1 MRRILLLTAGLLA
14 AFAAAAPAA
23 DNFTFVIMADRT
35 GGADQP
41 MFERAVAEIA
51 LLKPDFVVTVGDL
64 IQGYAAND
72 VRAPQWDSA
81 LAVMRRIPCP
91 VYYAPGNHDIGDVES
106 ARLFFEKTDR
116 PPYYSFDKG
125 NSHFIVLNTALAE
138 SYGELDPHQKRWLE
152 RDLLSSQGRQH
163 RFVFMHKT
171 FWLAGAAAD
180 PATDPMHQL
189 FKQYHVTAVFCGHGH
204 SYVSQVIDG
213 IRYAEI
219 GATGANLRDN
229 RNVGLGVFNQYAIA
243 RIRNGEFSY
252 SVAEV
257 GHLHGP
263 ELMTY
268 ADMLTWDRIAGS
280 QVQAVATVRE
290 GRPAKRLTA
299 RLAIVN
305 NNDRPLVDTLRWTV
319 PANWRLKRTT
329 LPLAIGPHDTLRAD
343 VEFRGDGRLYPLP
356 SYRFSY
362 PFGDGKHVD
371 FDQPLAVARI
381 LPCPSASAVPLD
393 AGFGEGAWAAATPL
407 SAFSYYDGEPT
418 RVERTEVRFLHDG
431 ANLFFAAR
439 CVDGKMD
446 SLRVVTAKRDDPVH
460 QDDCVGLL
468 LSPDGKDLY
477 QFYVNPAGNVWD
489 QRIDPVS
496 GRQDVSWNGN
506 YAIRTGRDQDGW
518 SVAMRIPLADLG
530 VADPAAL
537 KQLAVNIRRK
547 QQRLG
552 SAFWIP
558 EWNYTPQRFGRL
570 ELQ

>member
-1 MRRILLLTAGLLA
+1 MKRSMSLIGGLVLLVAG
-14 AFAAAAPAA
+14 FAIAA
-23 DNFTFVIMADRT
+23 DNFTFVIFSDRT

-41 MFERAVAEIA
+41 MFEKAVDEIA

-64 IQGYAAND
+64 IEGYAGND
-72 VRAPQWDSA
+72 VRAPQWDST

-91 VYYAPGNHDIGDVES
+91 VYYTPGNHDIGDVES

-125 NSHFIVLNTALAE
+125 GAHFVVLNTATAD
-138 SYGELDPHQKRWLE
+138 SWGQVDPLQRRWLE
-152 RDLLSSQGRQH
+152 RDLLLSQTKAH
-163 RFVFMHKT
+163 RFIFMHKT
-171 FWLAGAAAD
+171 FWLTGAAAD
-180 PATDPMHQL
+180 PAADPMHQL
-189 FKQYHVTAVFCGHGH
+189 FKKYRVTAVFCGHGH

-229 RNVGLGVFNQYAIA
+229 RNVGLGVFNQYAVC
-243 RIRNGEFSY
+243 RIRDKQFDY
-252 SVAEV
+252 AIAEV

-268 ADMLTWDRIAGS
+268 ADMLMWDKIAGS

-290 GRPAKRLTA
+290 GRPVRKLTA
-299 RLAIVN
+299 RVTIVN
-305 NNDRPLVDTLRWTV
+305 SNDRPLADTLRWTV
-319 PANWRLKRTT
+319 PANWKLRRTA
-329 LPLAIGPHDTLRAD
+329 LPLAIGPHDTSRTD
-343 VEFRGDGRLYPLP
+343 VEFQCRGQLYPLP
-356 SYRFSY
+356 TFTFRY

-371 FDQPLAVARI
+371 IDQPLAVARI

-393 AGFGEGAWAAATPL
+393 GGFGAGAWAAAPPL

-418 RVERTEVRFLHDG
+418 RVERTEVRFLHDVG
-431 ANLFFAAR
+431 NLYFAAR
-439 CVDGKMD
+439 CFDGKMD
-446 SLRVVTAKRDDPVH
+446 SIRVTTTKRDDPVH

-468 LSPDGKDLY
+468 LSPDGKGLY

-496 GRQDVSWNGN
+496 GKQDVSWNGN
-506 YAIRTGRDQDGW
+506 YEIRTGRDPNGW
-518 SVAMRIPLADLG
+518 TVSMRIPLADLG

-537 KQLAVNIRRK
+537 KDLAVNIRRK